1 MKKLNPFNQIRR
13 EAERLAQEARHK
25 KRVAGAKAHRKD
37 KATKA
42 GKKTRNANFKA
53 LMAGLTDK
61 YAALDKEI
69 ADENA
74 LDIMAESSE
83 DDE

>member
-1 MKKLNPFNQIRR
+1 VKKSTHVHDLQKKNPLKNRALMKKLNPFHQVRR

-53 LMAGLTDK
+53 L
-61 YAALDKEI
+61 
-69 ADENA
+69 
-74 LDIMAESSE
+74 
-83 DDE
+83 